1 MSSEPSPQR
10 CNWLKNHFKV
20 GDDTNS
26 RIPPRQ
32 MTLHPINQWVVPEET
47 ARAAPASFPKGNEYM
62 KMYDELGSLYV
73 DRDFEDL
80 FPAKCGQSA
89 ISPARLALI
98 TVMQFAEGLSDRQA
112 ADAVRGRIDWK
123 YALGLKLTDPGFDA
137 TVLSEFRNR
146 LCQTEKSKQLL
157 DLMLVHFKEH
167 KLIKTR
173 STQRTDSTQVIAAI
187 RQVNR
192 LELVGE
198 TIRAAL
204 NDIATVE
211 PMWLKSIISEDW
223 FERYSARFDAYR
235 LPKKKT
241 EREQFALQIGSDGH
255 HILEKIWEED
265 NEQLGLQQLAS
276 VEILRRV
283 WIQQYAFVNQK
294 LVWRN
299 PEKTLTMSK
308 LFFRLVKLCCPR
320 YSVAAPNV
328 HQC

>member
-1 MSSEPSPQR
+1 
-10 CNWLKNHFKV
+10 
-20 GDDTNS
+20 
-26 RIPPRQ
+26 